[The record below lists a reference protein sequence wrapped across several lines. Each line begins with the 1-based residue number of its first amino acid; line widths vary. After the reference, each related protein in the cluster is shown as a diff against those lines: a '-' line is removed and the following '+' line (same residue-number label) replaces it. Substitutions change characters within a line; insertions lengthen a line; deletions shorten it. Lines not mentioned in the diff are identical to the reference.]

1 MIVTPPG
8 MLETLRVGG
17 HSLMM
22 IVTPA
27 GQLEISEYMSALTI
41 DSIDDGLCLFT
52 KDSVRRRPAQVVRAL
67 YGIYGV
73 VITHGYSEAASPAFF
88 HSVQYPIGPRR
99 YPLLP

>member
-52 KDSVRRRPAQVVRAL
+52 KDSVRRRPAQACGQSSL
-67 YGIYGV
+67 WNLW
-73 VITHGYSEAASPAFF
+73 
-88 HSVQYPIGPRR
+88 RR
-99 YPLLP
+99 NHTWLL